1 MGEIEFPEALVAA
14 SPVRALVKKSGAP
27 VRCCATHSRTCSPH
41 PARHAAR
48 DFQMQSRSESAL
60 VRSTQIVARASDDVS
75 VAKRAR
81 HGLLEALGEVLW
93 P

>member
-1 MGEIEFPEALVAA
+1 
-14 SPVRALVKKSGAP
+14 
-27 VRCCATHSRTCSPH
+27 
-41 PARHAAR
+41 
-48 DFQMQSRSESAL
+48 MQSRSESAL

-75 VAKRAR
+75 VAKHAR